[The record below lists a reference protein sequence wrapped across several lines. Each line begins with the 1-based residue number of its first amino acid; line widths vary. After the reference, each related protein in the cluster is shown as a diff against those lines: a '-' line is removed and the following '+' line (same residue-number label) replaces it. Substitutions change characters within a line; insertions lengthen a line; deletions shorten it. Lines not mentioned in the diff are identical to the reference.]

1 MEIKDFLE
9 AFQPVEKKFEKETKK
24 LGWEYT
30 DVLYSFLGIYVIGL
44 YAFDK
49 EKSMGK

>member
-1 MEIKDFLE
+1 MEVNEFVKKKKNVEKDFKNKTEL
-9 AFQPVEKKFEKETKK
+9 

-44 YAFDK
+44 ENKMA
-49 EKSMGK
+49 